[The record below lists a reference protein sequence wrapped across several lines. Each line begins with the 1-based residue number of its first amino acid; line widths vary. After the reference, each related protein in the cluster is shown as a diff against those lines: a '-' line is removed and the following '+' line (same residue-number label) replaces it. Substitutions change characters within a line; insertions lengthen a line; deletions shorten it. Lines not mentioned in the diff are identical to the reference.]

1 MTPAERLRTTV
12 GHVVLM
18 LGVAVSLFPFYWM
31 VVMASNTTPD
41 IFAYPPKLWIGSHL
55 FENMGKVLDNVDF
68 FGSMLLTLI
77 ASVSVTVLVLF
88 FDSLAAFAFAKYEF
102 PGRKLL
108 FGLLLATFM
117 IPAQL
122 SLVPQF
128 VTLAQFGWIG
138 SLKALII
145 PGAANAFGIFWMRQ
159 YAAGAIPDELISAAK
174 VDGAGF
180 FRQYLSVGLPVLR
193 PGMAFLGIFTFINVW
208 NDYLWPLIV
217 MTDPNRLTLQ
227 VALDQL
233 NGLYN
238 TDYSMVMAGALMSV
252 IPLIGVF
259 LIGARSFIADLA
271 AGAMKS

>member
-1 MTPAERLRTTV
+1 VWTII
-12 GHVVLM
+12 
-18 LGVAVSLFPFYWM
+18 
-31 VVMASNTTPD
+31 MASNTTAD
-41 IFAYPPKLWIGSHL
+41 IYRFPPKFTFGSH
-55 FENMGKVLDNVDF
+55 FGDNVRQVLDNVAF
-68 FGSMLLTLI
+68 FQSMANTATVAISTTL
-77 ASVSVTVLVLF
+77 LVLF
-88 FDSLAAFAFAKYEF
+88 FDSLAAFTFAKFRF
-102 PGRKLL
+102 PGRNAL
-108 FGLLLATFM
+108 FVILLATM
-117 IPAQL
+117 LLPAQL
-122 SLVPQF
+122 AAVPQF
-128 VTLAQFGWIG
+128 QTMAILGWVG

-159 YAAGAIPDELISAAK
+159 YARGAIPDELISASK

-180 FRQYLSVGLPVLR
+180 FRQYLTVGLPVLR
-193 PGMAFLGIFTFINVW
+193 PGLAFLGIFTFINVW

-233 NGLYN
+233 NGIYG

-271 AGAMKS
+271 AGAMKF